1 MLKWPGIRCNSI
13 GAIIM
18 GTVGESYRNF
28 EHTESYDAVVIGSGI
43 GGLGVAALLKK
54 ISAG

>member
-1 MLKWPGIRCNSI
+1 
-13 GAIIM
+13 M